1 MKTVSM
7 RRWRL
12 LTASTVSMVRRR
24 LLAIARTIAHFY
36 LERKPRKGHELE
48 PPVAS
53 QMLPKRLL
61 AHCATV
67 SLLAIVCLS
76 MLGYDV
82 HGARAA
88 GEPPNYEKAK
98 VELSRLRSDEK
109 RAHYRHEWLRVADS
123 FWDIYETN
131 SGWGNRPAALFRSA
145 EALEEMARRSFL
157 PKDAQNAAVRYE
169 SLAKKHASSALAD
182 DALYRAAIVRN
193 ELLQDPKDAI
203 VLLESIGKKF
213 PKSDYAA
220 KAKDALVKLDGR
232 AVASLGK
239 AEGALKAEKSDSVST
254 KVVGITPQKR
264 ENTVR
269 IVIALDRSVSWTVKH
284 QAADAK
290 SPARLTLDL
299 AGASPDKGLKF
310 GERYSKMGI
319 FTRYAVDY
327 TASKG
332 QTRILLDFSDLA
344 RYTVKLEKSPARLV
358 IEATNS
364 SKALRSGVKVD
375 QKNTIASAKKPARAN
390 KSKATAPPNVAAQLG
405 LTVKTVVIDAGHG
418 GKDPGAIHNSIVER
432 EICLDVAKRL
442 GSALNAAGYQVVYTR
457 ERDSYISLADRSR
470 IAMEKKGDLFIS
482 IHVNASTNNDKN
494 GVETFY
500 LDLAGTQETM
510 RLATVENTGSG
521 RRLGEMETILA
532 DLLLDARIQESRKLA
547 SAVQDGMLSKLK
559 KSDYSAK
566 NGGTRGAPFHVLLGS
581 SMPGILVEVGYCSN
595 LTEAKRLKQVKYR
608 NALAEGI
615 ANGIHR
621 YARQLETAGK

>member
-1 MKTVSM
+1 MKTL
-7 RRWRL
+7 RKREWRL
-12 LTASTVSMVRRR
+12 LTASKVPKTKSRFFAAGRKLFRCFRLKLKPRPVVSLGDSLALHTPRKRFFAQCVTWA
-24 LLAIARTIAHFY
+24 LLAT
-36 LERKPRKGHELE
+36 
-48 PPVAS
+48 
-53 QMLPKRLL
+53 
-61 AHCATV
+61 
-67 SLLAIVCLS
+67 VCLS

-82 HGARAA
+82 NGARAA

-109 RAHYRHEWLRVADS
+109 RAHYRHEWLRVAET
-123 FWDIYETN
+123 FWDIYDEN

-157 PKDAQNAAVRYE
+157 PKDAQNAASRYE
-169 SLAKKHASSALAD
+169 LIAKKHASSALAD
-182 DALYRAAIVRN
+182 DALYRAAIIRN
-193 ELLQDPKDAI
+193 ELLHDPKDAI
-203 VLLESIGKKF
+203 ALLEQVGKKF
-213 PKSDYAA
+213 PRGDYAP
-220 KAKDALVKLDGR
+220 KAKDALAKLDGR

-239 AEGALKAEKSDSVST
+239 DEGALKADKSDSVST
-254 KVVGITPQKR
+254 KVTGITPQKR
-264 ENTVR
+264 DNIVR
-269 IVIALDRSVSWTVKH
+269 IVIALDRNVSWKVKH
-284 QAADAK
+284 QAAGAK

-332 QTRILLDFSDLA
+332 QTRILLDFKDLE
-344 RYTVKLEKSPARLV
+344 RYTVKLEKSPSRLV
-358 IEATNS
+358 VEATNS
-364 SKALRSGVKVD
+364 SKALRGGIKVNSEVA
-375 QKNTIASAKKPARAN
+375 QAEKPARTKP
-390 KSKATAPPNVAAQLG
+390 KSRASAPPNVAAQLG
-405 LTVKTVVIDAGHG
+405 LTVNTIIIDAGHG
-418 GKDPGAIHNSIVER
+418 GKDPGAIHNSVVER
-432 EICLDVAKRL
+432 EICLDMAKRL
-442 GSALNAAGYQVVYTR
+442 GKILNASGYKVVYTR
-457 ERDSYISLADRSR
+457 ERDSFISLAERSR

-482 IHVNASTNNDKN
+482 IHVNASTNESKA

-510 RLATVENTGSG
+510 RLATVENSGSG
-521 RRLGEMETILA
+521 RRLGEMEGILA

-547 SAVQDGMLSKLK
+547 SAVQDDMLSQLK
-559 KSDYSAK
+559 KDNYSTK

-595 LTEAKRLKQVKYR
+595 STEAKRLKQSKYR
-608 NALAEGI
+608 DALAEGI